1 MDYLLYKVNG
11 EGEGDT
17 LVQFCHS
24 EETKPR
30 GKTTLREIHY
40 TLCIYKWRFFKK
52 KQNILFGVLNCRSW
66 RED

>member
-30 GKTTLREIHY
+30 GETTLREIHY
-40 TLCIYKWRFFKK
+40 TLCIYKWRCIFFLIKT
-52 KQNILFGVLNCRSW
+52 FYSGR
-66 RED
+66 

>member
-30 GKTTLREIHY
+30 GETTLREIHY
-40 TLCIYKWRFFKK
+40 TLCIYKWRCIFF
-52 KQNILFGVLNCRSW
+52 
-66 RED
+66 

>member
-30 GKTTLREIHY
+30 GKTTLIEIHY
-40 TLCIYKWRFFKK
+40 TLCIYKLRFF
-52 KQNILFGVLNCRSW
+52 
-66 RED
+66 